1 MIRNDIYFRG
11 KHIIIIYLFS
21 NLNITDLAL
30 CVKGRNRRG
39 GT

>member
-11 KHIIIIYLFS
+11 KHIIIIFS

-30 CVKGRNRRG
+30 CVKGGNRRG